1 MTSWAKIKIK
11 GRDVLCKMGGYTG
24 KTETKDPIRDIMT
37 ANRLW
42 VDKGMARYLG
52 LKIGD
57 KVRME
62 IAGKPVSGRVY
73 KWSRGSRMIVF
84 DKPFRLSR
92 AKAERIHVD
101 LD

>member
-1 MTSWAKIKIK
+1 
-11 GRDVLCKMGGYTG
+11 
-24 KTETKDPIRDIMT
+24 
-37 ANRLW
+37 
-42 VDKGMARYLG
+42 
-52 LKIGD
+52 
-57 KVRME
+57 ME

-92 AKAERIHVD
+92 ARAEEIHVD